1 MIVACEP
8 VFDKMISNENWG
20 FFFPQSQNTTG
31 RGMFLVVETIFQY
44 LDRKSLQS
52 AAQVC
57 EEWSQ
62 IIGSETRTLKH
73 VTQVYC
79 DVNIFLF

>member
-1 MIVACEP
+1 
-8 VFDKMISNENWG
+8 
-20 FFFPQSQNTTG
+20 
-31 RGMFLVVETIFQY
+31 MFLVVETIFQY

-73 VTQVYC
+73 VTQVHC
-79 DVNIFLF
+79 DVYILLF